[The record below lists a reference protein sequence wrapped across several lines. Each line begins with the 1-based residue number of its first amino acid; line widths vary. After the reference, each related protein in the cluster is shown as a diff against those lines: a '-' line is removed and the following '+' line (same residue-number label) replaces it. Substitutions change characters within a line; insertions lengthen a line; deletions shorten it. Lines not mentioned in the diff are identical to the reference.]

1 MSGLRITGL
10 IIGLIGLI
18 STFLVYRGP
27 KWKRLNFIFFSLVNI
42 SLIAITINPNV
53 VNFLRDLLAL
63 QQYQYGRILALLI
76 ITNVI
81 LMFFSLYT
89 ASKLEN
95 LRLQFD
101 QLVRKLGVG
110 FLETASKNLSC
121 LTLLQ
126 D

>member
-1 MSGLRITGL
+1 MSGLRIAGL

-18 STFLVYRGP
+18 STFLIYRGP

-76 ITNVI
+76 ASNIV
-81 LMFFSLYT
+81 LMFIS
-89 ASKLEN
+89 
-95 LRLQFD
+95 
-101 QLVRKLGVG
+101 G
-110 FLETASKNLSC
+110 FISIV
-121 LTLLQ
+121 
-126 D
+126 